1 MKNPMKINQELINF
15 SILRKKTIE
24 IKNIIIMY
32 VFKYNYNF

>member
-1 MKNPMKINQELINF
+1 MKNLMKINQELINF